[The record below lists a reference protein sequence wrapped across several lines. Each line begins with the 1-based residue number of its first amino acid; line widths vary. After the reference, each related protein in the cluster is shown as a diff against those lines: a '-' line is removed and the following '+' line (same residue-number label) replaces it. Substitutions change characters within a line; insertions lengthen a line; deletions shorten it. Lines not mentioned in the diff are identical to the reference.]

1 MEITQNSL
9 QAIKQYSYTTKK
21 LGMFISLIFM
31 GAFTYFFWVKM
42 KDPSYSLVIHH
53 IIKLSP
59 SNTQIFNFFGFLL
72 LFCMTIAGFFVI
84 LFRKERH
91 LIITTNSI
99 RLVKNGLSSIE
110 TEIPFSTIKSLQLHK
125 IYTQRFLSI
134 VHTNGKLTIVQSALP
149 SKQAFE
155 EICRIL
161 MANTYK

>member
-9 QAIKQYSYTTKK
+9 QALKQYSYKPKK
-21 LGMFISLIFM
+21 WGLFIGLIIVSTF
-31 GAFTYFFWVKM
+31 AYFYWVEM
-42 KDPSYSLVIHH
+42 KEPSYSLVIYH

-59 SNTQIFNFFGFLL
+59 SNTQIFNLFAFILS
-72 LFCMTIAGFFVI
+72 FCMAVAGFFV

-91 LIITTNSI
+91 LILTANSI

-110 TEIPFSTIKSLQLHK
+110 TEIPFSTIKSLQLQT
-125 IYTQRFLSI
+125 IYTQRFLCI
-134 VHTNGKLTIVQSALP
+134 VHTNGKLTIVESALP

-161 MANTYK
+161 MTKTRT

>member
-1 MEITQNSL
+1 MEITQHNL

-31 GAFTYFFWVKM
+31 SAFTYFLWVKM
-42 KDPSYSLVIHH
+42 KESSHSLVIYH

-59 SNTQIFNFFGFLL
+59 SNTQIFNFFAFI
-72 LFCMTIAGFFVI
+72 LFFCVTIAGFFVVF
-84 LFRKERH
+84 FRKERH
-91 LIITTNSI
+91 LIITTDSI
-99 RLVKNGLSSIE
+99 RLVKNGLNSIE

-161 MANTYK
+161 MIKTRT